1 MTKLEDGVVPAYLPE
16 GARVE
21 SVVGMGVL
29 LLPGHVVG
37 YALRDRRFCLLDV
50 NLLQPH
56 PPPGHIFRDLRID
69 LMHKAMIQS
78 LVASHL
84 AKQEAQK
91 LNRKVNLSQ
100 DIIRGKGRSLIFLLH
115 GPPGTGKTATAEAI
129 ALMNKRPLFAITCGD
144 LGFTPKEVE
153 QALNEIFRLAQ
164 RWNCIFLL
172 DEADIFL
179 SRRELRD
186 LERNG
191 LVTGQSYEPLL
202 ATFTILPTYASLVR
216 SFLLTSK
223 QSFSAFSSITV
234 VSSFSPR
241 TASAPWMMP
250 SSHGFTSGTIFPP
263 H

>member
-1 MTKLEDGVVPAYLPE
+1 M
-16 GARVE
+16 
-21 SVVGMGVL
+21 L

-37 YALRDRRFCLLDV
+37 YALRERRFCLLDV

-56 PPPGHIFRDLRID
+56 SPPGPIFRDLRID
-69 LMHKAMIQS
+69 PMHKAMIQS
-78 LVASHL
+78 LVSSHL
-84 AKQEAQK
+84 ARQEARK
-91 LNRKVNLSQ
+91 LNPSVNLSQ

-115 GPPGTGKTATAEAI
+115 GPPGTGKTATAEAV

-164 RWNCIFLL
+164 RWNCVLLL
-172 DEADIFL
+172 DEADVFL

-191 LVTGQSYEPLL
+191 LVTGQSYKLL
-202 ATFTILPTYASLVR
+202 LSPFTIFPGDTSLVR
-216 SFLLTSK
+216 SFLLTLK
-223 QSFSAFSSITV
+223 QSFSVFSSITV
-234 VSSFSPR
+234 ASSSSPR
-241 TASAPWMMP
+241 TASVPWMMP
-250 SSHGFTSGTIFPP
+250 SSHASTSGTIFPP